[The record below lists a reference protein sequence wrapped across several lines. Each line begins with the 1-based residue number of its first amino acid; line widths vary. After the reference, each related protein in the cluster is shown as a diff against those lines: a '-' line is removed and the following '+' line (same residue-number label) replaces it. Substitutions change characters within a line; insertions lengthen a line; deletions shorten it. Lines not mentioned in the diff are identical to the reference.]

1 MTSRGRKG
9 GLDTLWLAFDEA
21 RFKGRTLNLRESLPT
36 AAEAARR
43 AESWLREQQVAA
55 AGDVLVVTGRGNNSE
70 GGVSPVREA
79 VIRLLHLLR
88 RRGVVSSHAEHTAGS
103 FVVELAPLQALID
116 APRRSRDTAPAPK
129 PAAPPSLDALSDET
143 RTLLRDLADRILE
156 SLGVQ
161 DKAPFVKDEMLRQF
175 GLLAAGLPADT
186 PGAQRE
192 QALQAAIRRTL
203 DGYE

>member
-1 MTSRGRKG
+1 M
-9 GLDTLWLAFDEA
+9 AFDEA

-36 AAEAARR
+36 VADATRR
-43 AESWLREQQVAA
+43 AESWLREQQVTA
-55 AGDVLVVTGRGNNSE
+55 AGEVLVVTGRGNSSE

-88 RRGVVSSHAEHTAGS
+88 RRGVVSAHAEHTAGS

-116 APRRSRDTAPAPK
+116 APKRSRDTAPAPR
-129 PAAPPSLDALSDET
+129 PAAPPSLELLGDET

-161 DKAPFVKDEMLRQF
+161 DKAPFMQAEMLRQF
-175 GLLAAGLPADT
+175 GLLAAGVPADT
-186 PGAQRE
+186 PAADRE
-192 QALQAAIRRTL
+192 TTLQTAIRRAL